1 MRPTSILWKVL
12 VLAALIGACVAGV
25 VLLSGMV
32 VGLIIGG
39 FTMIAVIY
47 DSATLSTGRPRGVIV
62 GEIDHDFG
70 STTQKLH
77 DATDPSGAR
86 GPT

>member
-1 MRPTSILWKVL
+1 MSKPNTILLKVL
-12 VLAALIGACVAGV
+12 VWLTLLGAAVAGI

-47 DSATLSTGRPRGVIV
+47 DSATFGAGQPRGVIV

-70 STTQKLH
+70 STTQKLN
-77 DATDPSGAR
+77 DVS
-86 GPT
+86 